1 MPGSSARL
9 APVIAPKVETHGRT
23 SGEILRTVRE
33 QRHLTL
39 RQVTEA
45 TRRIAITHHHE
56 EFSMSSGRLS
66 EVENKGVVPNIF
78 KLYSLSIAYDVDL
91 REMLSW
97 FGIPRN

>member
-1 MPGSSARL
+1 MPGSSTKL
-9 APVIAPKVETHGRT
+9 APVVAPRVETRGRT

-39 RQVTEA
+39 RQVTDA
-45 TRRIAITHHHE
+45 TRQIAILQHHE
-56 EFSMSSGRLS
+56 EFAVSSGRLS

-78 KLYSLSIAYDVDL
+78 KLYSLSKAYDVDL

-97 FGIPRN
+97 FGIPSN